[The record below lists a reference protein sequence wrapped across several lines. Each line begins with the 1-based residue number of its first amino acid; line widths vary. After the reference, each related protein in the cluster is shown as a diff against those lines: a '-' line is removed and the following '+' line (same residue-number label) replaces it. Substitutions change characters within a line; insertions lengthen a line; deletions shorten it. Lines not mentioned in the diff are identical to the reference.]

1 MLTVAID
8 TTPLVGNR
16 TGIGVAVD
24 GMVRGLARRPDLD
37 LVGYGLTGAGWDQL
51 RDALPPGVRPARARM
66 PAGMFLRLWGKASF
80 PAIEAWTGPV
90 DVVHGTN
97 FVVPPARRAARVVT
111 IWDMTAVRYPEM
123 CTPTSRRYPHLA
135 ERAIGEGAWV
145 HTGSRFVAGEVMDH
159 FGIEPDRVLVVPPGI
174 EMSAERRVP
183 SPASPPYV
191 LAVGTVEPR
200 KDFPGLVRAFDMVA
214 AGHPGL
220 ELWIA
225 GPPGWG
231 ESELSD
237 AVSSARHRDRVKR
250 LGWLDDPGEILAGAS
265 VLAYPSLYEG
275 FGFPPLEAMASGVPV
290 VATTAGSIPE
300 VAGNAAVLVDPGD
313 TRALAD
319 AISSVVGDEALRAG
333 LIESGLERAR
343 GFTWES
349 SAAALHDGYVA
360 VVSAARS

>member
-8 TTPLVGNR
+8 ATPLVGNR

-24 GMVRGLARRPDLD
+24 GMVRGLVRRADLD

-51 RDALPPGVRPARARM
+51 RDALPAEVRPARARM
-66 PAGMFLRLWGKASF
+66 PAGAFLRLWGRVSF
-80 PAIEAWTGPV
+80 PAIESWVGPV

-97 FVVPPARRAARVVT
+97 FVVPPARRAARLVT
-111 IWDMTAVRYPEM
+111 IWDMTAVRYPEL

-135 ERAIGEGAWV
+135 SRAIREGAWV

-159 FGIEPDRVLVVPPGI
+159 FGIGADRVLVVPPGI
-174 EMSAERRVP
+174 ETAARAPRP

-191 LAVGTVEPR
+191 LAMGTVEPR
-200 KDFPGLVRAFDMVA
+200 KDLPGLVRAFDMVA
-214 AGHPGL
+214 DGDSEL

-225 GPPGWG
+225 GPAGWG
-231 ESELSD
+231 ESQLSD
-237 AVSSARHRDRVKR
+237 AVSKARHRDRIKR
-250 LGWLDDPGEILAGAS
+250 LGWIGDRGDVLAGAS

-275 FGFPPLEAMASGVPV
+275 FGFPPLEAMAAGVPV

-300 VAGNAAVLVDPGD
+300 VAGDAALLVTPGD
-313 TRALAD
+313 AGALAD

-333 LIESGLERAR
+333 LIERGLERAR
-343 GFTWES
+343 GFSWEA
-349 SAAALHDGYVA
+349 SAAGLHDVYVA
-360 VVSAARS
+360 AVSAARS